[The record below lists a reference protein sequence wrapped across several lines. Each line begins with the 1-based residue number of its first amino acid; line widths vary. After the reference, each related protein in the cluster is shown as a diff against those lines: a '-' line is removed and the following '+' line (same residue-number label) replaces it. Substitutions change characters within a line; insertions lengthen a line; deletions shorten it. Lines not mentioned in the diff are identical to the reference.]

1 MKKKKLKHK
10 AQFRRDKNGEFLD
23 ANHEAMDTYYEL
35 MNRNISQEKVKEALQ
50 QLIVIDPDFY
60 DPYAQLAYLFQNEEE
75 YKKAGKILFLGYQR
89 AIARIT
95 DKDNNFPKSLPWLWL
110 ENRHIIRVIDAW
122 ANNLWEEGR
131 LSEALVIFRKLL
143 QSNPNDNIGA
153 RWNILAIR
161 LGLEPDFETM
171 FETKDMPGYMDAGKV
186 SDWFDKESK
195 KFPDEFDWWYKAM
208 EKREKDIT

>member
-1 MKKKKLKHK
+1 MKKKKLKYNT
-10 AQFRRDKNGEFLD
+10 QLRKNKDGEFLD
-23 ANHEAMDTYYEL
+23 TNHEAMDTYYEL
-35 MNRNISQEKVKEALQ
+35 MNRNISQKKVKEVLQ

-60 DPYAQLAYLFQNEEE
+60 DPYVQLAYLFQNEEE
-75 YKKAGKILFLGYQR
+75 YEKASKILFLGYQR
-89 AIARIT
+89 ALARII
-95 DKDNNFPKSLPWLWL
+95 DKNDNFPKSLPWLWL

-122 ANNLWEEGR
+122 ANNLWEEEKP
-131 LSEALVIFRKLL
+131 SEALAIFRKLL

-171 FETKDMPGYMDAGKV
+171 FETKDMAGYMDAGKI

-195 KFPDEFDWWYKAM
+195 KFPDEFDWWHKAM
-208 EKREKDIT
+208 EEREKDIA